1 MGTWRSMFQIKIIW
15 NGLLL
20 THAGH
25 CTRRAVRVSGETHYR
40 CQLGLL
46 PAVKHPSMA
55 SRNWLKSIILY
66 LLCTHC
72 VHCLI
77 TWLLISLSIHVYIGL
92 VCLCVAIVLCPIR
105 HNCSTWVYCRRNPLC
120 KASACCALNSVVLVS
135 SLDCTVACI
144 VRSFLFAS
152 CWS

>member
-1 MGTWRSMFQIKIIW
+1 MMGTWRSMFQIKIIS

-25 CTRRAVRVSGETHYR
+25 CTRRAVRVSGETHYH

-105 HNCSTWVYCRRNPLC
+105 HNC
-120 KASACCALNSVVLVS
+120 CALNSVVLVS

-144 VRSFLFAS
+144 VWSFLFAS